1 MEFKEI
7 TELDKDKYWW
17 VQGQVVKYF
26 DKDYLAT
33 CVAVDLQ
40 HVKTMYYITNKNI
53 FGQRVVDFFLDKN
66 EYDQNGNP
74 LSQYIKDKLA
84 LLEKYEE
91 FGTIEELRKLLA
103 NVHNMLDKKS
113 IENKT
118 SEENA
123 R

>member
-40 HVKTMYYITNKNI
+40 HVKTIYYITNKNI

-91 FGTIEELRKLLA
+91 FGTIEELQKLLA
-103 NVHNMLDKKS
+103 NVHNMLDKK
-113 IENKT
+113 
-118 SEENA
+118 A
-123 R
+123 

>member
-66 EYDQNGNP
+66 EYD
-74 LSQYIKDKLA
+74 SQYIKDKLA
-84 LLEKYEE
+84 LLQKYEE